1 MRSETKTN
9 CTLRAR
15 FFLRFEQVTG
25 NLLWILIVYRAV
37 CSLCDSPNYSLSYWF
52 LDRHSK
58 SAHNN
63 KSVISWR
70 KMFSWRRHEIPLPLK
85 DNLGQSQMEL
95 NPTPLSTVSKQ
106 LMNSRQNAPLPHIWF
121 KRRNSFSIYFVQ
133 DYRLSWHL
141 SFCAASTEYCA
152 PFQRAVRVIEIQ
164 KIWEFRPISLTFSYW
179 N

>member
-1 MRSETKTN
+1 MRRKTKTN
-9 CTLRAR
+9 CSLKVR
-15 FFLRFEQVTG
+15 FSPRFEQVTG

-37 CSLCDSPNYSLSYWF
+37 CCCCDSPNYSLSFWF

-58 SAHNN
+58 AAQNN

-70 KMFSWRRHEIPLPLK
+70 KMLSWRRHEIPLPLK

-106 LMNSRQNAPLPHIWF
+106 LMNSRQNAPLPHLWF
-121 KRRNSFSIYFVQ
+121 KRQRWNSFSICFVR

-141 SFCAASTEYCA
+141 SFCAASTEYCG
-152 PFQRAVRVIEIQ
+152 PFQRASVMQSELSKSKRSGTLGQ
-164 KIWEFRPISLTFSYW
+164 YL
-179 N
+179 